1 MSIRDHHLETAAP
14 SPIFPAP
21 AYEELV
27 KRFRP
32 IFARIADD
40 SVRREQTRELPFE
53 PVRWLREAGFGAV
66 RIPAEYSGGGAT
78 LPQLFR
84 LLIELGEADSNLP
97 QILRAHFAFVE
108 GRLMHLDRHAQEFWL
123 PKVVEGTLFGAAM
136 AERTEATGGTAS
148 ITREGDHWILDGT
161 KYYSTG
167 TLFADWIAAA
177 ALDGEDRISI
187 AFPANLGG
195 VARDDDWDGF
205 GQRLT
210 GSGTTKF
217 NRVRLA
223 EEHILR
229 RFSEGGDG
237 FDSYIKA
244 FYQLVLLA
252 TLAGIGRASLRDS
265 IAFVRGRTRTFAIP
279 GTSSP
284 RADPLVQRVVGRI
297 SSLSFAAD
305 SIVESAAT
313 VLQDAYHARLL
324 GNADESSYIQA
335 EINAFQA
342 QQIVI
347 NLVLEATTLLF
358 EVGGAS
364 ATSVT
369 RSFDR
374 HWRNAR
380 TVASHN
386 PAIHRERALGDYFL
400 NGEKPDA
407 AWRALREK
415 LTKAEN
421 QSNTTDSSPTPQTES
436 IEILPTG
443 DPGRAN
449 ASQTKTED

>member
-1 MSIRDHHLETAAP
+1 MTTRHHNPEINDQSSVT
-14 SPIFPAP
+14 STP
-21 AYEELV
+21 AYEELA

-32 IFARIADD
+32 IFARIGED
-40 SVRREQTRELPFE
+40 SLRREQTRELPFE

-66 RIPAEYSGGGAT
+66 RVPTEYDGSGAT

-97 QILRAHFAFVE
+97 QLLRAHFAFVE
-108 GRLMHLDRHAQEFWL
+108 GRLTDLDRHAEEFWL
-123 PKVVEGTLFGAAM
+123 PKVAAGTLFGAAM
-136 AERTEATGGTAS
+136 AERTESTGGTATLS
-148 ITREGDHWILDGT
+148 KEDNQWILDGT

-167 TLFADWIAAA
+167 TIFADWIAAA
-177 ALDGEDRISI
+177 AKDGEDYVGIG
-187 AFPANLGG
+187 FPADLEG
-195 VARDDDWDGF
+195 VTREDDWDGF

-217 NRVRLA
+217 NRVKIA
-223 EEHILR
+223 EEYILR
-229 RFSEGGDG
+229 RFSAGDEA

-252 TLAGIGRASLRDS
+252 TLAGIGRATLRDG
-265 IAFVRGRTRTFAIP
+265 IAFVRGRTRAFGIL
-279 GTSSP
+279 GKSSP
-284 RADPLVQRVVGRI
+284 RADPLVQRVIGRI

-305 SIVESAAT
+305 CIVESAASA
-313 VLQDAYHARLL
+313 LEEAYQARLAK
-324 GNADESSYIQA
+324 NAEQSLYIGA
-335 EINAFQA
+335 EIKAFQA
-342 QQIVI
+342 QQMVI

-386 PAIHRERALGDYFL
+386 PAIHRERALGDYYL

-407 AWRALREK
+407 SWRALREK
-415 LTKAEN
+415 LIKGDTEA
-421 QSNTTDSSPTPQTES
+421 NTVGSAVNETTPPGETE
-436 IEILPTG
+436 
-443 DPGRAN
+443 
-449 ASQTKTED
+449 K

>member
-1 MSIRDHHLETAAP
+1 MTTRDHPANNAP
-14 SPIFPAP
+14 RLTSPPAS
-21 AYEELV
+21 YEELT

-32 IFARIADD
+32 IFACIAED
-40 SVRREQTRELPFE
+40 SLRREQTRELPFE

-66 RIPAEYSGGGAT
+66 RIPVEYGGSGAT

-97 QILRAHFAFVE
+97 QLLRAHFAFVE
-108 GRLMHLDRHAQEFWL
+108 GRLMHLDHQAEKFWL
-123 PKVVEGTLFGAAM
+123 PKVVEGELFGAAM
-136 AERTEATGGTAS
+136 SERTEATGGNTAIS
-148 ITREGDHWILDGT
+148 REDDHWVLEGT

-167 TLFADWIAAA
+167 TIFSDWIAAA
-177 ALDGEDRISI
+177 VLDGEDRVSI
-187 AFPANLGG
+187 AFPANLDG
-195 VARDDDWDGF
+195 VTREDDWDGF

-217 NRVRLA
+217 NRVRIA
-223 EEHILR
+223 PEYILR
-229 RFSEGGDG
+229 RFSESDDN
-237 FDSYIKA
+237 FDFYITA
-244 FYQLVLLA
+244 FYQLILLA
-252 TLAGIGRASLRDS
+252 TLAGIGRATLRDG
-265 IAFVRGRTRTFAIP
+265 ITFVRGRTRAFGIP
-279 GTSSP
+279 GKSSP
-284 RADPLVQRVVGRI
+284 RTDPLVQRVIGRI

-305 SIVESAAT
+305 GIVESAAGALEQT
-313 VLQDAYHARLL
+313 YQARLS
-324 GNADESSYIQA
+324 GNEDESLYLEA
-335 EINAFQA
+335 EIKAFQA
-342 QQIVI
+342 QQMVI

-386 PAIHRERALGDYFL
+386 PAIHRERAIGDYYL

-415 LTKAEN
+415 LTKSEN
-421 QSNTTDSSPTPQTES
+421 QSTSADSAPTEQTRAAES
-436 IEILPTG
+436 VRE
-443 DPGRAN
+443 A
-449 ASQTKTED
+449 AS